1 MSLFNS
7 PKLIFS
13 TAIALRAILL
23 LYGAWQDAHSALKYT
38 DIDYMVFTDAAKYVA
53 NGSSPYNRDTYR
65 YTPILA
71 WFLIPTSWGGAS
83 FLFGKVL
90 FALADVLAGFL
101 AFESLRTSYGLSTD
115 RALKFASVWLLN
127 PMVAN
132 ISTRGSSEGVLGVL
146 VSGLVW
152 AALNR
157 KVYLAGMLLGLA
169 THFKIYPFVY
179 GVSIVWWLDS
189 SGDPQDK
196 GLISQALDFLTPKR
210 LKFTLSA
217 LSTFS
222 LLNLVMYH
230 LYGIPFLHHT
240 FLHHLTRIDHRHN
253 FSPYSTLLYLS
264 ASGDVNTGF
273 EGLAFLPQL
282 FLVLVAIPL
291 VLGRRS
297 LTGTLLAQTFAFVG
311 FNKVCTSQYFLWYL
325 IFLPY
330 YLPSS
335 SLVRK
340 PALGVTVGILWA
352 VGQALWL
359 QQGYYLEFLGRSTFV
374 PGLFLASLSFFV
386 VNVWILGIIVT
397 DVGYIVGGKGK
408 GHLE

>member
-7 PKLIFS
+7 PRLIFS
-13 TAIALRAILL
+13 VAIALRAILL

-38 DIDYMVFTDAAKYVA
+38 DIDYMVFTDAATYVA

-71 WFLIPTSWGGAS
+71 WFLLPTSWGGVW
-83 FLFGKVL
+83 FLFGKAL

-101 AFESLRTSYGLSTD
+101 VFESLRTSYGFNTS

-152 AALNR
+152 ATLTR
-157 KVYLAGMLLGLA
+157 RLYLAGVLLGLA

-179 GVSIVWWLDS
+179 GVAIVWWLDS
-189 SGDPQDK
+189 TEGARDK
-196 GLISQALDFLTPKR
+196 GLISQALDFPTPDR

-222 LLNLVMYH
+222 LLNLAMYH
-230 LYGIPFLHHT
+230 LYGIPFLHNT

-282 FLVLVAIPL
+282 FLALVAIPL

-297 LTGTLLAQTFAFVG
+297 LTGTMLAQTFAFVG
-311 FNKVCTSQYFLWYL
+311 FNKVCTSQ
-325 IFLPY
+325 
-330 YLPSS
+330 
-335 SLVRK
+335 VRF
-340 PALGVTVGILWA
+340 PRFI
-352 VGQALWL
+352 
-359 QQGYYLEFLGRSTFV
+359 S
-374 PGLFLASLSFFV
+374 
-386 VNVWILGIIVT
+386 
-397 DVGYIVGGKGK
+397 
-408 GHLE
+408 